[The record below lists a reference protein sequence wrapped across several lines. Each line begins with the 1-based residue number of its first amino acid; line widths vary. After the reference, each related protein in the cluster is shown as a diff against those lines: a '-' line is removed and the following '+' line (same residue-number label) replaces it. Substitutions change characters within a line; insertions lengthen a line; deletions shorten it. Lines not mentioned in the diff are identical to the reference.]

1 MFNNENIIKALEDA
15 LNENEIFVINSK
27 ERAIPFESSLFT
39 MEVLKRSNKKPLK
52 LLLSSDNR
60 KSNKSVTCI
69 ALALAQAYYNPN
81 SRILFITEN
90 KKMADLMINE
100 LGIALDTLN
109 ELNNEIM
116 GCVRNY
122 DKSEFYF
129 GNNSFIRFK
138 PMTSAEFALRG
149 QNYNLIIIDNAHS
162 IDEYLYTII
171 NTCFNELLI
180 MSVTNTLIYP
190 DSFINKIL

>member
-27 ERAIPFESSLFT
+27 ERVIPFESSLFT
-39 MEVLKRSNKKPLK
+39 MEVLKRSNKKRLK

-60 KSNKSVTCI
+60 KSNKSITCI
-69 ALALAQAYYNPN
+69 ALALEQAYYNPN
-81 SRILFITEN
+81 YRILFITEN

-109 ELNNEIM
+109 ELNNEIID
-116 GCVRNY
+116 CVRDYN
-122 DKSEFYF
+122 KSEFYF
-129 GNNSFIRFK
+129 GNNSLIRFK
-138 PMTSAEFALRG
+138 SMNSAKFALRG
-149 QNYNLIIIDNAHS
+149 QTYDLIIIDNAHS
-162 IDEYLYTII
+162 MDEYLYTII
-171 NTCFNELLI
+171 NSTFKELLI
-180 MSVTNTLIYP
+180 MNVTNTLIHP